1 VRKSSQVI
9 LSASRNIVELPF
21 DQAPQGLKDAVAK
34 SGFPFAILL
43 DILFRY
49 SGSKGKVIYGIVEK
63 DFWLS
68 TLKNFSGNLS
78 FDSSEYLN
86 LDKTGIHRLVL
97 ELKKGNRLQGCHKV
111 SGNWG
116 KLDNRKRVLKA
127 GSSGRNR
134 SEIKRKNG
142 SSSSQYVGVTWNKEN
157 ENWAA
162 HISFKYLNVNLGSFT
177 SELDAKAAYDSVR
190 EKSEEVEEMLVGI
203 SDKNEMRRIIKS
215 YL

>member
-1 VRKSSQVI
+1 MSLLKVDFR
-9 LSASRNIVELPF
+9 LPF
-21 DQAPQGLKDAVAK
+21 VLIFSFVIQVRRGKSFMVLLKK
-34 SGFPFAILL
+34 IFGCQ
-43 DILFRY
+43 
-49 SGSKGKVIYGIVEK
+49 
-63 DFWLS
+63 
-68 TLKNFSGNLS
+68 LKNFSGNLS

-162 HISFKYLNVNLGSFT
+162 HISFKYLNVHLGSFT